1 MAKKRVIQRKDR
13 NAPVEQTRATKTFV
27 PRSNKYV
34 NQKGVIYSQTENFVV
49 IESSYLMKKGTFD
62 FDPQKFQEAAKK
74 FPGKVIAA
82 RVTQQNWWI
91 DKTTAFD
98 ASGNKH
104 PGLEA
109 IQKAKQ
115 ITLSYYNSGLS
126 NPAKDSVERRQA
138 NKKQSETR
146 QKDFKERSARA
157 KERPEAIREAKRSIE
172 SAATR
177 PAKPRSDSIKD
188 VTEKQRVAALKKIE
202 KRLIKRTRAVSDK
215 ASLQKRISRVY
226 AEKFN
231 EQILKGIKGLG
242 KKQSKY
248 LVKPSS
254 TRKKIVDEKILA
266 PAKKQAEAFVKGILR
281 ADLPDRRLSKT
292 AKSLYG
298 THDKFGRRIRGKY
311 EKSSS
316 RQYEIIEKGTGAKVI
331 VYSTKERVAARKKAQ
346 AKAEARAQQ
355 KAALKAER
363 QKRWEASRAI
373 VKENRRRRDVA
384 RSAALRTT
392 KRRTVT
398 AKATAYAKRV
408 SALSGFRRVPLKILL
423 AGKSGIKGTRGNMT
437 ALQSY
442 GTGRQILSKKSGSSF
457 AESRSK
463 GVRNI
468 PRSTMYPPMRHS
480 KGKPHPIIK
489 KMLKPV
495 SGRLTLQ
502 NISGKMAPTKWF
514 GGKGSMYAVSQTV
527 AAPKPIAGGRGILF
541 SMGMPMKIN
550 FDTLVV
556 MTNLTLKYP
565 QAIKKAIVNASGTVG
580 RKLLDIVEPY
590 VPKADGLLYSSA
602 TTNVDQTSGGMID
615 MVDNIAF
622 PDTERYGVSISYN
635 APYAEIVYFGSHAH
649 GEEYNRKHGVM
660 EKDSRET
667 ARWIEVAFEAQQITL
682 NSLLDIYARHVTA
695 GLNIASSK
703 MR

>member
-13 NAPVEQTRATKTFV
+13 NAPVEQTRATKTVV
-27 PRSNKYV
+27 PRSNKNV
-34 NQKGVIYSQTENFVV
+34 IPKGMVYSQTENFVI

-74 FPGKVIAA
+74 FPGKVIVA
-82 RVTQQNWWI
+82 RVTRQNWWV
-91 DKTTAFD
+91 DKATAFD

-109 IQKAKQ
+109 IQKAKM
-115 ITLSYYNSGLS
+115 ITISYYNSGLS
-126 NPAKDSVERRQA
+126 NPAKDSVERKQA
-138 NKKQSETR
+138 GKKQSETR
-146 QKDFKERSARA
+146 RKDFKERSARA
-157 KERPEAIREAKRSIE
+157 KEKPEAIREAKRSIE
-172 SAATR
+172 AAAR

-188 VTEKQRVAALKKIE
+188 VTEKQRVAALKETE
-202 KRLIKRTRAVSDK
+202 KRLIKRTRAVSGN

-254 TRKKIVDEKILA
+254 TRKKIVDEIVA
-266 PAKKQAEAFVKGILR
+266 HAKKQAEAYVKGLR
-281 ADLPDRRLSKT
+281 RGELPDRRLSP
-292 AKSLYG
+292 AARAIYG
-298 THDKFGRRIRGKY
+298 TQDEFGRRIRGKY
-311 EKSSS
+311 EKLSA
-316 RQYEIIEKGTGAKVI
+316 RQYEMVEKDTGAKVI
-331 VYSTKERVAARKKAQ
+331 VYATKERVAARKKAQ
-346 AKAEARAQQ
+346 ADREARALQRE
-355 KAALKAER
+355 ALRAER
-363 QKRWEASRAI
+363 ERKRVESRARA
-373 VKENRRRRDVA
+373 KENRRRRDVA
-384 RSAALRTT
+384 RSAALRTM
-392 KRRTVT
+392 KRRTVA
-398 AKATAYAKRV
+398 AKAKAYAKRV
-408 SALSGFRRVPLKILL
+408 SALSGFRRVPLKMLL
-423 AGKSGIKGTRGNMT
+423 AGKPGIKGTRGNMT

-442 GTGRQILSKKSGSSF
+442 GTGRQILSKKRGSSF
-457 AESRSK
+457 GKSRSK

-480 KGKPHPIIK
+480 QGKPHPIIK

-495 SGRLTLQ
+495 SGRLTLE
-502 NISGKMAPTKWF
+502 NISEKMTPTKWS

-527 AAPKPIAGGRGILF
+527 VAPKPVVGGRGVLF
-541 SMGMPMKIN
+541 AMGMPMKIEL
-550 FDTLVV
+550 DTLVV

-590 VPKADGLLYSSA
+590 VPKDTGLLYSSA
-602 TTNVDQTSGGMID
+602 TTNINQTSGGMID
-615 MVDNIAF
+615 MIDNTAF

-649 GEEYNRKHGVM
+649 GEEYNRKHRVM

-695 GLNIASSK
+695 GLKVASSK

>member
-1 MAKKRVIQRKDR
+1 MAKKRVIRRKDR
-13 NAPVEQTRATKTFV
+13 NAPVEQTRATKTVV

-34 NQKGVIYSQTENFVV
+34 IPKGMIYSQTENFVV
-49 IESSYLMKKGTFD
+49 IESSYLMKKGILD

-74 FPGKVIAA
+74 FPGKVVAA

-126 NPAKDSVERRQA
+126 NPAKDSVERKQA
-138 NKKQSETR
+138 DKKQSETR
-146 QKDFKERSARA
+146 RKDFKERSARA
-157 KERPEAIREAKRSIE
+157 KEKPEAIREAKRSIE
-172 SAATR
+172 AAAAR

-188 VTEKQRVAALKKIE
+188 VTEKQRVAALKKTE

-254 TRKKIVDEKILA
+254 TRKKIVDEIVG
-266 PAKKQAEAFVKGILR
+266 PAKKQAEAYVKGLR
-281 ADLPDRRLSKT
+281 RGDLPDRRLSRAARSIYKT
-292 AKSLYG
+292 Q
-298 THDKFGRRIRGKY
+298 DKFGRRIKGKY
-311 EKSSS
+311 EKPSP
-316 RQYEIIEKGTGAKVI
+316 RQYEIIEKDTGAKVI

-346 AKAEARAQQ
+346 ADREARAQQ
-355 KAALKAER
+355 REALKAER
-363 QKRWEASRAI
+363 QKRWEDSRAI

-384 RSAALRTT
+384 RSAALRTM
-392 KRRTVT
+392 KRRSVT
-398 AKATAYAKRV
+398 AKAKAYAKRV

-423 AGKSGIKGTRGNMT
+423 AGKPGIKGTRGNMT

-442 GTGRQILSKKSGSSF
+442 GTGRQILSKKRGSSF

-480 KGKPHPIIK
+480 KGKPHPIIRR
-489 KMLKPV
+489 MLKPV

-502 NISGKMAPTKWF
+502 NISGKMTPTKWSD
-514 GGKGSMYAVSQTV
+514 GKGSMYAVSQTV
-527 AAPKPIAGGRGILF
+527 AAPKPVVGGRGVLF
-541 SMGMPMKIN
+541 AMGMPMKIE

-602 TTNVDQTSGGMID
+602 TTNIDQTSGGMVDMID
-615 MVDNIAF
+615 NTVF

-695 GLNIASSK
+695 GLNVASSK

>member
-1 MAKKRVIQRKDR
+1 MAKKEVIQRKYR
-13 NAPVEQTRATKTFV
+13 NAPVETRANKTV
-27 PRSNKYV
+27 VLRSNKYAK
-34 NQKGVIYSQTENFVV
+34 QKGVIYSQTDNFVV

-74 FPGKVIAA
+74 FPGKVVAA

-126 NPAKDSVERRQA
+126 NPAKDSVERKQVDKR
-138 NKKQSETR
+138 QSETR
-146 QKDFKERSARA
+146 QKEFKERSTRA

-172 SAATR
+172 SAAAR
-177 PAKPRSDSIKD
+177 PAKPRSDSVKD
-188 VTEKQRVAALKKIE
+188 VTEKQRVAALRKTE
-202 KRLIKRTRAVSDK
+202 KRLIKRTRAVSDE

-226 AEKFN
+226 AERFN
-231 EQILKGIKGLG
+231 KQILKGIKKLG
-242 KKQSKY
+242 KKESKY

-254 TRKKIVDEKILA
+254 TRKEIVDKKIVG
-266 PAKKQAEAFVKGILR
+266 PAKKQAEAYVKGILR
-281 ADLPDRRLSKT
+281 GELSDRRLSP
-292 AKSLYG
+292 AARAIYG
-298 THDKFGRRIRGKY
+298 TQDEFGRRIRGKH
-311 EKSSS
+311 EKPSP
-316 RQYEIIEKGTGAKVI
+316 RQYEIVEKGTGAKVI

-346 AKAEARAQQ
+346 ADREARAQQ
-355 KAALKAER
+355 RGALRAER
-363 QKRWEASRAI
+363 ERKRVESRAMA
-373 VKENRRRRDVA
+373 KENRRRRDVA

-392 KRRTVT
+392 KRRTVRE
-398 AKATAYAKRV
+398 KATAYAKRV
-408 SALSGFRRVPLKILL
+408 SASSGFRRVPLKMLL
-423 AGKSGIKGTRGNMT
+423 AGKHGIKGTRGKMT

-457 AESRSK
+457 GESRSK

-502 NISGKMAPTKWF
+502 NISGKMTPTKWF

-527 AAPKPIAGGRGILF
+527 AAPKPVVGGRGVMF
-541 SMGMPMKIN
+541 TMGMPMKIN

-565 QAIKKAIVNASGTVG
+565 QAIKKAIVGASETVG

-590 VPKADGLLYSSA
+590 VPKDTGLLYSSA

-615 MVDNIAF
+615 IVGNTAF
-622 PDTERYGVSISYN
+622 PDMERYGVSISYN

-649 GEEYNRKHGVM
+649 GEEYNRKHGVI

-695 GLNIASSK
+695 GLNVASSK

>member
-13 NAPVEQTRATKTFV
+13 NAPVEQTRATKTVV

-34 NQKGVIYSQTENFVV
+34 TQKGMIYSQTENFVV

-74 FPGKVIAA
+74 FPGKVIVA
-82 RVTQQNWWI
+82 RVTRQNWWV
-91 DKTTAFD
+91 DKATAFD

-109 IQKAKQ
+109 IQEAKL
-115 ITLSYYNSGLS
+115 ITISYYNSGLS
-126 NPAKDSVERRQA
+126 NPAKDSVERKQA
-138 NKKQSETR
+138 GKKQSETR
-146 QKDFKERSARA
+146 RKDFKERSARA
-157 KERPEAIREAKRSIE
+157 KEKPEAIREAKRSIE
-172 SAATR
+172 AAAAR

-188 VTEKQRVAALKKIE
+188 VTEKQRVAALRETE

-254 TRKKIVDEKILA
+254 TRKKIVDEIVGH
-266 PAKKQAEAFVKGILR
+266 AKKQAEAYVKDLLR
-281 ADLPDRRLSKT
+281 GELPDRRLSP
-292 AKSLYG
+292 AARLIYG
-298 THDKFGRRIRGKY
+298 TQDKFGRRIRGKY
-311 EKSSS
+311 EKPSP
-316 RQYEIIEKGTGAKVI
+316 RQYEIVEKDTGAKVI
-331 VYSTKERVAARKKAQ
+331 VYATKERVAARKKAQ
-346 AKAEARAQQ
+346 ANREARAQQ
-355 KAALKAER
+355 REALRAER
-363 QKRWEASRAI
+363 ERKRVESRARA
-373 VKENRRRRDVA
+373 KESRRRRDVA
-384 RSAALRTT
+384 RSAALRNT
-392 KRRTVT
+392 KRRTVA

-408 SALSGFRRVPLKILL
+408 SALSGFGRVPLKMLL
-423 AGKSGIKGTRGNMT
+423 AGKPGIKGTRGNMT

-442 GTGRQILSKKSGSSF
+442 GTGRQILSKRSGSSF

-468 PRSTMYPPMRHS
+468 PRNTMYPPMRHS
-480 KGKPHPIIK
+480 KGKPHPIM
-489 KMLKPV
+489 MLKPV
-495 SGRLTLQ
+495 SGRLTLE
-502 NISGKMAPTKWF
+502 NISGKMTPTKWF

-527 AAPKPIAGGRGILF
+527 DAPKPVVGGRGVLF
-541 SMGMPMKIN
+541 AMGMPMKID

-590 VPKADGLLYSSA
+590 VPKDTGLLYSSA

-615 MVDNIAF
+615 MIDNTAF

-695 GLNIASSK
+695 GLNVASSK

>member
-13 NAPVEQTRATKTFV
+13 NAPVKQTRATKTVV

-34 NQKGVIYSQTENFVV
+34 IPKGMVYSQTENFVI

-74 FPGKVIAA
+74 FPGKVIVA
-82 RVTQQNWWI
+82 RVTPKNWWI
-91 DKTTAFD
+91 DKATAFD

-109 IQKAKQ
+109 IQKAKM

-138 NKKQSETR
+138 DKKQSETR
-146 QKDFKERSARA
+146 RKDFKERSARA

-172 SAATR
+172 AAAR

-188 VTEKQRVAALKKIE
+188 VTEKQRVAALKETE
-202 KRLIKRTRAVSDK
+202 KRLIKRTRAVSGN

-254 TRKKIVDEKILA
+254 TRKKIVDEIVGH
-266 PAKKQAEAFVKGILR
+266 AKKQAEAYVKGLR
-281 ADLPDRRLSKT
+281 RGELPDRRLSP
-292 AKSLYG
+292 AARAIYG
-298 THDKFGRRIRGKY
+298 TQDEFGRRIRGKY
-311 EKSSS
+311 EKLSA
-316 RQYEIIEKGTGAKVI
+316 RQYEMVEKDTGAKVI
-331 VYSTKERVAARKKAQ
+331 VYSTRERVAARKKAQ

-355 KAALKAER
+355 REALRAER
-363 QKRWEASRAI
+363 ERKRVESRARA
-373 VKENRRRRDVA
+373 KENRRRRDVA
-384 RSAALRTT
+384 RSAALRTM
-392 KRRTVT
+392 KRRSVT
-398 AKATAYAKRV
+398 AKAKAYAKRV
-408 SALSGFRRVPLKILL
+408 SALSGFRRVPLKMLL
-423 AGKSGIKGTRGNMT
+423 AGKPGIKGTRGNMT

-442 GTGRQILSKKSGSSF
+442 GTGRQILSKKRGSSF

-480 KGKPHPIIK
+480 KGKPHPIIR

-495 SGRLTLQ
+495 SGRLTLE
-502 NISGKMAPTKWF
+502 NISGKMVPTKWF
-514 GGKGSMYAVSQTV
+514 GGEGSMYAVSQTV
-527 AAPKPIAGGRGILF
+527 AAPKPVVGGRGVLF
-541 SMGMPMKIN
+541 AMGMPMKIE

-602 TTNVDQTSGGMID
+602 TTNIDQTSGGMID
-615 MVDNIAF
+615 MIDNTAF

-695 GLNIASSK
+695 GLKVASSK

>member
-13 NAPVEQTRATKTFV
+13 NAPVEQTRATKTVV

-34 NQKGVIYSQTENFVV
+34 TQKGMIYSQTENFVV

-82 RVTQQNWWI
+82 RVTQTNWWI

-109 IQKAKQ
+109 IQEAKM

-126 NPAKDSVERRQA
+126 NPAKDSVERKQA
-138 NKKQSETR
+138 GKKQSETR
-146 QKDFKERSARA
+146 RKDFKERSARA
-157 KERPEAIREAKRSIE
+157 KEKPEAIREAKRSIE
-172 SAATR
+172 AAAR

-188 VTEKQRVAALKKIE
+188 VTEKQRIAALRETE

-215 ASLQKRISRVY
+215 ASLQKRIARVY

-254 TRKKIVDEKILA
+254 TRKKIVDEIVGH
-266 PAKKQAEAFVKGILR
+266 AKKQAEAYVKGLLR
-281 ADLPDRRLSKT
+281 GELPDRRLSP
-292 AKSLYG
+292 AARLIYG
-298 THDKFGRRIRGKY
+298 TQDKFGRRIRGKY
-311 EKSSS
+311 EKPSP
-316 RQYEIIEKGTGAKVI
+316 RQYEMVEKDTGAKVI
-331 VYSTKERVAARKKAQ
+331 VYATKERVAARKKAQ
-346 AKAEARAQQ
+346 ADREARAQQ
-355 KAALKAER
+355 REALRAER
-363 QKRWEASRAI
+363 ERKRVESRARA
-373 VKENRRRRDVA
+373 KENRRRRDVA
-384 RSAALRTT
+384 RSAALRTM
-392 KRRTVT
+392 KRRSVT
-398 AKATAYAKRV
+398 AKAKAYAKRV
-408 SALSGFRRVPLKILL
+408 SALSGFRRVPLKMLL
-423 AGKSGIKGTRGNMT
+423 AGKPGIKGTRGNMT

-442 GTGRQILSKKSGSSF
+442 GTGRQILSKRSGSSF

-468 PRSTMYPPMRHS
+468 PRSMMYPPMRHS
-480 KGKPHPIIK
+480 KGKPYPIIK

-495 SGRLTLQ
+495 SGRLTLE
-502 NISGKMAPTKWF
+502 NISGKMTPTKWF

-527 AAPKPIAGGRGILF
+527 DAPKPVVGGRGVLF
-541 SMGMPMKIN
+541 AMGMPMKID

-590 VPKADGLLYSSA
+590 VPKDTGLLYSSA

-615 MVDNIAF
+615 MIDNTAF

-695 GLNIASSK
+695 GLNVASSK

>member
-13 NAPVEQTRATKTFV
+13 NAPVEQTRATKTVV

-34 NQKGVIYSQTENFVV
+34 TQKGMIYSQTENFVV

-82 RVTQQNWWI
+82 RVTQTNWWI

-109 IQKAKQ
+109 IQKAKM

-126 NPAKDSVERRQA
+126 NPAKDSVERKQA
-138 NKKQSETR
+138 GKKQSETR
-146 QKDFKERSARA
+146 RKDFKERSARA
-157 KERPEAIREAKRSIE
+157 KEKPEAIREAKRSIE
-172 SAATR
+172 AAAR

-188 VTEKQRVAALKKIE
+188 VTEKQRIAALRETE

-215 ASLQKRISRVY
+215 ASLQKRIARVY

-254 TRKKIVDEKILA
+254 TRKKIVDEIVG
-266 PAKKQAEAFVKGILR
+266 PAKKQAEAYVKGLLR
-281 ADLPDRRLSKT
+281 GELPDRRLSPTARSIYKT
-292 AKSLYG
+292 Q
-298 THDKFGRRIRGKY
+298 DKFGRRIRGKH
-311 EKSSS
+311 EKPSP
-316 RQYEIIEKGTGAKVI
+316 RQYEMVEKDTGAKVI
-331 VYSTKERVAARKKAQ
+331 VYATKERVAARKKAQ
-346 AKAEARAQQ
+346 ANREARAQQ
-355 KAALKAER
+355 REALRAER
-363 QKRWEASRAI
+363 ERKRVESRARA
-373 VKENRRRRDVA
+373 KENRRRRDVA
-384 RSAALRTT
+384 RSAALRTM
-392 KRRTVT
+392 KRRSVT
-398 AKATAYAKRV
+398 AKAKAYAKRV
-408 SALSGFRRVPLKILL
+408 SALSGFRRVPLKMLL
-423 AGKSGIKGTRGNMT
+423 AGKPGIKGTRGNMT

-442 GTGRQILSKKSGSSF
+442 GTGRQILSKRSGSSF

-468 PRSTMYPPMRHS
+468 PRSMMYPPMRHS
-480 KGKPHPIIK
+480 KGKPYPIIK

-495 SGRLTLQ
+495 SGRLTLE
-502 NISGKMAPTKWF
+502 NISGKMTPTKWF

-527 AAPKPIAGGRGILF
+527 DAPKPVVGGRGVLF
-541 SMGMPMKIN
+541 AMGMPMKID

-590 VPKADGLLYSSA
+590 VPKDTGLLYSSA

-615 MVDNIAF
+615 MIDNTAF

-695 GLNIASSK
+695 GLNVASSK

>member
-13 NAPVEQTRATKTFV
+13 NAPVEQTRATKTVV

-34 NQKGVIYSQTENFVV
+34 IPKGMIYSQTENFVI

-62 FDPQKFQEAAKK
+62 FDPQKFQEAAKM

-91 DKTTAFD
+91 DKATAFD

-109 IQKAKQ
+109 IQKAKM

-126 NPAKDSVERRQA
+126 NPAKDSVERKQA
-138 NKKQSETR
+138 DKKQSETR
-146 QKDFKERSARA
+146 RKDFKERSARA

-172 SAATR
+172 AATR

-188 VTEKQRVAALKKIE
+188 VTEKQRVAALRETE
-202 KRLIKRTRAVSDK
+202 KRLIKRTRAVSGN
-215 ASLQKRISRVY
+215 ASLQQRISRVY

-254 TRKKIVDEKILA
+254 TRKKIVDEIVGH
-266 PAKKQAEAFVKGILR
+266 AKKQAEAYVKGLR
-281 ADLPDRRLSKT
+281 RGELPDRRLSP
-292 AKSLYG
+292 AARLIYG
-298 THDKFGRRIRGKY
+298 TQDKFGRRIRGKY
-311 EKSSS
+311 EKLSA
-316 RQYEIIEKGTGAKVI
+316 RQYEMVEKDTGAKVI
-331 VYSTKERVAARKKAQ
+331 VYATKERVAARKKAQ
-346 AKAEARAQQ
+346 ADREARAQQ
-355 KAALKAER
+355 REALRAER
-363 QKRWEASRAI
+363 ERKRVESRARA
-373 VKENRRRRDVA
+373 KENRRRRDVA
-384 RSAALRTT
+384 RSAALRTM
-392 KRRTVT
+392 KRRSVT
-398 AKATAYAKRV
+398 AKAKAYAKRV
-408 SALSGFRRVPLKILL
+408 SALSGFKRVPLKMLL
-423 AGKSGIKGTRGNMT
+423 AGKPGIKGTRGNMT

-442 GTGRQILSKKSGSSF
+442 GTGRQILSKKRGSSF

-480 KGKPHPIIK
+480 KGKPHPIIRR
-489 KMLKPV
+489 MLKPV
-495 SGRLTLQ
+495 SGRLTLE
-502 NISGKMAPTKWF
+502 NISEKMVPTKWF

-527 AAPKPIAGGRGILF
+527 AAPKPVVGGRGVLF
-541 SMGMPMKIN
+541 AMGMPMKID

-590 VPKADGLLYSSA
+590 VPKDTGLLYSSA

-615 MVDNIAF
+615 MIDNTAF

-695 GLNIASSK
+695 GLNVASSK

>member
-13 NAPVEQTRATKTFV
+13 NAPVEQTRATKTVV

-34 NQKGVIYSQTENFVV
+34 TQKGMIYSQTENFVV

-82 RVTQQNWWI
+82 RVTQTNWWI

-109 IQKAKQ
+109 IQEAKM

-126 NPAKDSVERRQA
+126 NPAKDSVERKQA
-138 NKKQSETR
+138 GKKQSETR
-146 QKDFKERSARA
+146 RKDFKERSARA
-157 KERPEAIREAKRSIE
+157 KEKPEAIREAKRSIE
-172 SAATR
+172 AAAR

-188 VTEKQRVAALKKIE
+188 VTEKQRIAALRETE

-215 ASLQKRISRVY
+215 ASLQKRIARVY

-254 TRKKIVDEKILA
+254 TRKKIVDEIVG
-266 PAKKQAEAFVKGILR
+266 PAKKQAEAYVKGLLR
-281 ADLPDRRLSKT
+281 GELPDRRLSPTARSIYKT
-292 AKSLYG
+292 Q
-298 THDKFGRRIRGKY
+298 DKFGRRIRGKH
-311 EKSSS
+311 EKPSP
-316 RQYEIIEKGTGAKVI
+316 RQYEMVEKDTGAKVI
-331 VYSTKERVAARKKAQ
+331 VYATKERVAARKKAQ
-346 AKAEARAQQ
+346 ANREARAQQ
-355 KAALKAER
+355 REALRAER
-363 QKRWEASRAI
+363 ERKRVESRARA
-373 VKENRRRRDVA
+373 KENRRRRDVA
-384 RSAALRTT
+384 RSAALRTM
-392 KRRTVT
+392 KRRSVT
-398 AKATAYAKRV
+398 AKAKAYAKRV
-408 SALSGFRRVPLKILL
+408 SALSGFRRVPLKMLL
-423 AGKSGIKGTRGNMT
+423 AGKPGIKGTRGNMT

-442 GTGRQILSKKSGSSF
+442 GTGRQILSKRSGSSF

-468 PRSTMYPPMRHS
+468 PRSMMYPPMRHS
-480 KGKPHPIIK
+480 KGKPYPIIK

-495 SGRLTLQ
+495 SGRLTLE
-502 NISGKMAPTKWF
+502 NISGKMTPTKWF

-527 AAPKPIAGGRGILF
+527 DAPKPVVGGRGVLF
-541 SMGMPMKIN
+541 AMGMPMKID

-590 VPKADGLLYSSA
+590 VPKDTGLLYSSA

-615 MVDNIAF
+615 MIDNTAF

-695 GLNIASSK
+695 GLNVASSK